1 VIMPDLNQIELPDTL
16 QGVIMARIDQ
26 LDPKSKRVLQ
36 VASVIGRYFPYQVL
50 SRVIDK
56 VQ

>member
-1 VIMPDLNQIELPDTL
+1 MPDLNQIELPDTL

-26 LDPKSKRVLQ
+26 LDPKRKRVLQ
-36 VASVIGRYFPYQVL
+36 VASVIGRNFPYIVL
-50 SRVIDK
+50 SRVIGK